1 MDIAEEVIVDGK
13 RGHYEWNGEDKI
25 FIPDNPYAD
34 TENQNLAHSG
44 YDKRPKSPIQTT
56 ARNFSNETPLT
67 PATAVREQFDPTQPY
82 LGLIQKYRPKPDETD
97 METQRKIAKGNA
109 LAEAFRVMIDAAGGA
124 KGANIIKREA
134 PANAVLQAVDKYQ
147 KAKDAN
153 KAEQESWDK
162 LELGQGIKALES
174 ESQQR
179 FASQKQK
186 ESQDFTAEERKKA
199 QEFQAGQ
206 TKGSQEFQAG
216 QTKGEQVWRSTES
229 QKARDDE
236 KLKLKQQ
243 AEQFRQ
249 ELGLKSRSQTEDTAT
264 KYAQIEASRERYRNM
279 YPYGSKKGMFIN
291 DTDVQQQINIPD
303 DKKTQ
308 VLAYIGADPNVQNEI
323 PIIKMRY
330 GNVGT
335 DALTDYLI
343 ADLYSS
349 LKPETRAQIRKFIG
363 TQATP
368 QAPGATQ
375 GSPFLFYKN
384 PPPQTPTIKTNKNST
399 TVQVTPAGNTQ
410 EQPSTLSPD
419 QVQTIQKGLNN
430 PNYTP
435 EQKRSGV
442 YNYLIK
448 QGYDAA
454 NAKELAE
461 SAYQSLIGK

>member
-1 MDIAEEVIVDGK
+1 MLPEEYDI
-13 RGHYEWNGEDKI
+13 
-25 FIPDNPYAD
+25 
-34 TENQNLAHSG
+34 
-44 YDKRPKSPIQTT
+44 
-56 ARNFSNETPLT
+56 
-67 PATAVREQFDPTQPY
+67 TQPY
-82 LGLIQKYRPKPDETD
+82 LGMIQRYRPKPDEAD

-124 KGANIIKREA
+124 KGANIMKREA

-147 KAKDAN
+147 KAKDAS
-153 KAEQESWDK
+153 KAEQDSWDK
-162 LELGQGIKALES
+162 LELGTGIKALEN

-186 ESQDFTAEERKKA
+186 ESQDFTAGQQDKA
-199 QEFQAGQ
+199 QQFQAGQ
-206 TKGSQEFQAG
+206 TKGNQEFQAG
-216 QTKGEQVWRSTES
+216 QAKGEQAWRSAES
-229 QKARDDE
+229 DKARQE
-236 KLKLKQQ
+236 ELLKLKQQ
-243 AEQFRQ
+243 AEQFKQ

-264 KYAQIEASRERYRNM
+264 KYAQIEATRERYRNM

-368 QAPGATQ
+368 QAPGAKQ
-375 GSPFLFYKN
+375 GEPFLFYKN
-384 PPPQTPTIKTNKNST
+384 PPPPQTPTIKTNKNST
-399 TVQVTPAGNTQ
+399 TVQVTPAGNSQ
-410 EQPSTLSPD
+410 GQPAALSQD
-419 QVQTIQKGLNN
+419 QVATIQKGLNN